1 MAVARLAMAVAQ
13 PAMDHDAQLLAGRLA
28 RDAQQFGV
36 IVDLRRRRDGVVESG
51 GIEDPSVVD
60 GRRSQPDARSGADR
74 GQPTDAIGGHLG
86 VGYRDRTED
95 EGRPVPAVRDVDRCD
110 THRAG
115 RLAGAMD
122 GGHESFATIPRL
134 TLCPDR
140 R

>member
-60 GRRSQPDARSGADR
+60 GRRSQPDARSGADPAASR
-74 GQPTDAIGGHLG
+74 RMRSVATSASGIGTGP
-86 VGYRDRTED
+86 RTK
-95 EGRPVPAVRDVDRCD
+95 ADRCLLCAMS
-110 THRAG
+110 T
-115 RLAGAMD
+115 GATRT
-122 GGHESFATIPRL
+122 GPVVWRER
-134 TLCPDR
+134 
-140 R
+140 

>member
-1 MAVARLAMAVAQ
+1 MAVAQ
-13 PAMDHDAQLLAGRLA
+13 PAMEHDAQLLAGRLA

-95 EGRPVPAVRDVDRCD
+95 EADRCLLCAMS
-110 THRAG
+110 T
-115 RLAGAMD
+115 GATRT
-122 GGHESFATIPRL
+122 GPVVWRER
-134 TLCPDR
+134 
-140 R
+140 